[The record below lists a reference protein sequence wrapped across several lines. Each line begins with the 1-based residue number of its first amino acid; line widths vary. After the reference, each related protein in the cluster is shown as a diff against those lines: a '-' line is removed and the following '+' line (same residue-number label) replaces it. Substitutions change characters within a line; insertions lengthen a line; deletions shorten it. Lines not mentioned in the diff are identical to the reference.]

1 MEDVTKALVEKF
13 ALPPAHV
20 DSLSEVQKHELYD
33 SLMKVK
39 HDTPNTEV
47 VDVVTTDVVPV
58 VTTDVV
64 LVDVDES
71 PVRSPKELQPPR
83 SKRIYDEHTM
93 TLYKRY

>member
-20 DSLSEVQKHELYD
+20 DSFSEVQKHELYD
-33 SLMKVK
+33 SLMKVR
-39 HDTPNTEV
+39 HDTPKTEV

-71 PVRSPKELQPPR
+71 PVGSPQRTSTPE
-83 SKRIYDEHTM
+83 E
-93 TLYKRY
+93 